1 MNAIKRFEITGMTLS
16 GFKCF
21 AETTELSFGNP
32 TVITGGNGRGK
43 SSVADAIAFAI
54 TGLPLFGERG
64 IDRLHAEQNE
74 SLFIAMR
81 YTDENGVEHELTRT
95 RQKNR
100 MTITLDGREI
110 RQSELTDL
118 FGEKDVFLS
127 IFNPL
132 YFIEE
137 LGEDGKKLLERYLP
151 EISQE
156 EVLAQLSGP
165 AQDTLRKE
173 TILSPESFLKKKREE
188 IRELEKTA
196 IYLSG
201 QKDLA
206 ESQKKEA
213 SDKLSE
219 LTERLSAL
227 EAERQDLESRRYAG
241 TDVSEVQGRLAELSA
256 RYEELAR
263 EAPAA
268 ADTSEIDSRLTS
280 LNQQLGERRAEQ
292 YAPKYAQPIADASAK
307 IKELTSRYKRES
319 ALFTGFEAGTV
330 CPTCRRV
337 VTEAELPVVKAELQK
352 AVAEVIAQGRDA
364 KGKLDELS
372 ALEQKTEDAFLQ
384 FQAEDVQKLEAE
396 IRALMDK
403 RARLVEVAKSENEAR
418 QAELDELLGQIRSL
432 TADAECGML
441 TPEEC
446 ERLLACSMEIDSC
459 SSELNAAKRVAEAGS
474 EDYDGKIKD
483 IEQQVTEIKKLIADV
498 ALYVSKRAELL
509 FSSLKMNR
517 VQISLFDVVKTTGEV
532 KDAFRFTYNGRR
544 YDRLSL
550 SEKIR
555 AGMEVSELMKRLT
568 GRNYPQYVDNM
579 ESVDDL
585 ANVKPTGQI
594 IMAKCVRGTELSVRA
609 STQTRP
615 MPKAA

>member
-54 TGLPLFGERG
+54 TGLPFFGERG

-74 SLFIAMR
+74 NLSIALR
-81 YTDENGVEHELTRT
+81 FTDENGVEHELTRT

-156 EVLAQLSGP
+156 EVLAQLSKP

-241 TDVSEVQGRLAELSA
+241 MDVSEVQERLAELSA

-292 YAPKYAQPIADASAK
+292 YVPKYAQPIADASAK
-307 IKELTSRYKRES
+307 IKELSGRYKRES
-319 ALFTGFEAGTV
+319 ALFSGFEAGTV

-337 VTEAELPVVKAELQK
+337 VMEAELPTVKAELQK

-372 ALEQKTEDAFLQ
+372 ALEQKTEDAFRQ
-384 FQAEDVQKLEAE
+384 FQTEDVQKLEAE
-396 IRALMDK
+396 IRALMD
-403 RARLVEVAKSENEAR
+403 RRVSLVERAADENEAR
-418 QAELDELLGQIRSL
+418 QTELDDLLGQIRSL